1 MFNVCS
7 SIALHLTL
15 QASVSLTLAI
25 PRSHYESESSSDNQT
40 KVFLKQMLSL
50 NPLRIREQF
59 RQRENTL
66 MATNLGLNPL
76 RIRDE
81 EGQSKGL
88 GDLYPD
94 ARENL

>member
-25 PRSHYESESSSDNQT
+25 PRSHYESESSSDT
-40 KVFLKQMLSL
+40 TAIAPLTIYLRL

-59 RQRENTL
+59 R
-66 MATNLGLNPL
+66 
-76 RIRDE
+76 RDA
-81 EGQSKGL
+81 
-88 GDLYPD
+88 D
-94 ARENL
+94 AVAMCQKES